1 MRETKFIQS
10 NKEKWERFEALEK
23 TGAYQPEELSKL
35 YASINDD
42 LSYAK
47 TFYERRT
54 VRAYLN
60 HLAQKVILKINHS
73 HKEPARNILNYFAI
87 TLPLEIYRA
96 RKNFLLAFTLFLFYA
111 LIGALS
117 THVYPDFAKTV
128 LGSGYVDL
136 TEKNIAEGNPLGIYG
151 DSGQAMMFW
160 GITLNNITVA
170 LLCFLGGIFF
180 GVFTHIIL
188 FKNAVMVGVF
198 QYFFQTQGLLY
209 VSFLGIWI
217 HGAFEISAIIVASG
231 AGLTIGNA
239 LLFPGKHARLASF
252 QFAAKRG
259 IRIMLSLIPVFVIA
273 GFLESYVTRNYQVL
287 GDATKWTIIILS
299 FAIMLFYYVFFP
311 MYVAHKNPA
320 LVEIKQP
327 IGKPKNDDF
336 KVKQA
341 LSFGEL
347 IQTIFQF
354 YLSNFRKVLR
364 PIFNLC
370 FPIILLIIGYQIAR
384 SPELLYVQYNFD
396 WAAHLSILFGN
407 YNGSTFTGIGDFIA
421 TLTWIPILCIIYA
434 STFYAIGQSQG
445 NYQDIKF
452 TAFLRKYWKIWIGGI
467 LLTYPLFYLLPYY
480 AMFFLP
486 LLFPIFF
493 MQLSSKLLQQEEK
506 VKKHFWQL
514 VKDNFFL
521 TLGVVVFLS
530 LVVFCFSQPIAFV
543 LSIEEANGQP
553 IMRDLLDIVSDFLLL
568 QLQFYFSG
576 DTALLIANLVRMVI
590 YATALLLILPVFF
603 IAAGFIFLSAQEKQ
617 FYFGLKKSIQF
628 FGKRSNIRETKYD
641 YHD

>member
-1 MRETKFIQS
+1 MKETKFIQS

-23 TGAYQPEELSKL
+23 AESYQPEELSKL

-60 HLAQKVILKINHS
+60 YLAQKVILKINHS
-73 HKEPARNILNYFAI
+73 HRAPVKNVLNYFTI

-96 RKNFLLAFTLFLFYA
+96 RRNFLLAFVLFLFYA
-111 LIGALS
+111 IIGALS

-128 LGSGYVDL
+128 LGSGYVNL

-151 DSGQAMMFW
+151 DSEQASMFW
-160 GITLNNITVA
+160 GITINNITVA

-180 GVFTHIIL
+180 GIFTHIIL

-198 QYFFQTQGLLY
+198 QYYFHTQGLLY

-217 HGAFEISAIIVASG
+217 NGAFEISAIIVAAG

-239 LLFPGKHARLASF
+239 LLFPGKHSRFQSF

-259 IRIMLSLIPVFVIA
+259 IRIMLSLIPIFVLA

-287 GDATKWTIIILS
+287 GDQTKWVIIILS
-299 FAIMLFYYVFFP
+299 FAIMLFYYVFYP
-311 MYVAHKNPA
+311 MYVAHKNPS
-320 LVEIKQP
+320 LVEVREPLKKSIKR
-327 IGKPKNDDF
+327 DF
-336 KVKQA
+336 TVKQA
-341 LSFGEL
+341 LSFGAL

-354 YLSNFRKVLR
+354 YLSNFGKIMR
-364 PIFNLC
+364 PIFTLC
-370 FPIILLIIGYQIAR
+370 FPLIIFIMIYQIGR
-384 SPELLYVQYNFD
+384 SPEVLYVQYHFD

-407 YNGSTFTGIGDFIA
+407 YNSSTFNGVADFIA
-421 TLTWIPILCIIYA
+421 TLTWIPILCLVYA
-434 STFYAIGQSQG
+434 STFFAIVQAQG
-445 NYQDIKF
+445 KHQGIKF
-452 TAFLRKYWKIWIGGI
+452 TAFLRKHWKIWLGGI

-480 AMFFLP
+480 ALFFLT

-493 MQLSSKLLQQEEK
+493 MQLSSKLLQKEKK
-506 VKKHFWQL
+506 VKKHFWHL
-514 VKDNFFL
+514 VKDNFFQS
-521 TLGVVVFLS
+521 LGVVVYLS
-530 LVVFCFSQPIAFV
+530 LTVFCLTQPIASV
-543 LSIEEANGQP
+543 LSIEEPNGLP
-553 IMRDLLDIVSDFLLL
+553 IMSDLLDVTTDFILM
-568 QLQFYFSG
+568 QLQFYF
-576 DTALLIANLVRMVI
+576 TADHAFLIANLFRMLV
-590 YATALLLILPVFF
+590 YVTALLLILPLFF
-603 IAAGFIFLSAQEKQ
+603 IAASYIFLSAQEKQ
-617 FYFGLKKSIQF
+617 FYFSLRNSIQF